1 MNIAN
6 LQLEGL
12 LVTLA
17 QLLRELRSG
26 EFDRNRIAAALVA
39 AEAAILADQQ
49 RMAQLTASERESML
63 FPCRLL
69 AAALAREDEAFSE
82 LAKKVGQS
90 KEDGPTAGL
99 TQTLLDKGQGGD

>member
-17 QLLRELRSG
+17 QLLRELRGGSG
-26 EFDRNRIAAALVA
+26 LDRAQVEAALLA
-39 AEAAILADQQ
+39 TEAAILGDRQ
-49 RMAQLTASERESML
+49 RMAQLSASEREAVL
-63 FPCRLL
+63 FPCRFL
-69 AAALAREDEAFSE
+69 AAALAHEDDAFSD

-90 KEDGPTAGL
+90 KDDGPTAGL
-99 TQTLLDKGQGGD
+99 TRALLAKR